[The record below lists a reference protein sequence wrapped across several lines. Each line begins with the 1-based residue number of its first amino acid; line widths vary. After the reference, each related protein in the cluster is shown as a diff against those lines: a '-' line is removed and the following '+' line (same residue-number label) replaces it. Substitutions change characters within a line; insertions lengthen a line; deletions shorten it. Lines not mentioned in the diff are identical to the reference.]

1 MTVKS
6 EKETAE
12 GGSLFY
18 FCKPG
23 LEDRDGDQMPQRRSA
38 PLSDDNKR
46 PPMMTVMSERR
57 PPRAKESHL
66 GTTFVECSGAW
77 VGQQNL

>member
-1 MTVKS
+1 MTVES

-46 PPMMTVMSERR
+46 PPMMTDVGKEAAEGERVSPGHYLRRVFGGLGR
-57 PPRAKESHL
+57 PAKSI
-66 GTTFVECSGAW
+66 
-77 VGQQNL
+77 